1 MMSSGT
7 KNPEG
12 LFGTVKVGFGA
23 GLVAGCALFSSFL
36 SIDQQINIPHG
47 TFYKTIGIPMG
58 VEGMAAVGIGLMM
71 HMVVAA
77 LIGISYNVAASY
89 WRTFRIVTVPKGI
102 LTGAVTGAIVFSL
115 AFLPLHT
122 AVMMPILES
131 ELNSA
136 ESLLNIM
143 PEEREALVEL
153 IANNEFVLWYSA
165 LLHVLFGAVLGL
177 MSGFLLHDRYRTVCL
192 LYTSPSPRD

>member
-1 MMSSGT
+1 MSSGN

-36 SIDQQINIPHG
+36 SIDQQLNIPHG

-58 VEGMAAVGIGLMM
+58 VEGFGAVLIGLLM
-71 HMVVAA
+71 HITVAA
-77 LIGISYNVAASY
+77 LIGIAFNLSASY

-102 LTGAVTGAIVFSL
+102 LTGAITGAIVFSL

-122 AVMMPILES
+122 LVMMPILETTLS
-131 ELNSA
+131 STD
-136 ESLLNIM
+136 SLVNIL
-143 PEEREALVEL
+143 PEEKEALLEL
-153 IANNEFVLWYSA
+153 IKGNDFVLWYSA
-165 LLHVLFGAVLGL
+165 MLHVLFGSVLGL
-177 MSGFLLHDRYRTVCL
+177 MSGFLLHDRYRNV
-192 LYTSPSPRD
+192 PRIRSFW

>member
-1 MMSSGT
+1 MSS
-7 KNPEG
+7 KNRDPEG

-58 VEGMAAVGIGLMM
+58 VEGMGAVAIGFMA
-71 HMVVAA
+71 HIIVAA
-77 LIGISYNVAASY
+77 LIGIAFNLAASY

-115 AFLPLHT
+115 AFLPMHT
-122 AVMMPILES
+122 LVMMPLLED

-136 ESLLNIM
+136 DSLLNIM
-143 PEEREALVEL
+143 PDEKEALSEL
-153 IANNEFVLWYSA
+153 VMNNDFVLWYSA
-165 LLHVLFGAVLGL
+165 LLHVIFGSVMGL
-177 MSGFLLHDRYRTVCL
+177 MSGFLLHDRYRNVERIR
-192 LYTSPSPRD
+192 SFW

>member
-1 MMSSGT
+1 MMSS
-7 KNPEG
+7 KNRDSEG

-122 AVMMPILES
+122 MVMMPILES
-131 ELNSA
+131 ELSSA
-136 ESLLNIM
+136 DSLLNIM

-153 IANNEFVLWYSA
+153 IANNNFVLWYSA
-165 LLHVLFGAVLGL
+165 LLHVLFGSVLGL
-177 MSGFLLHDRYRTVCL
+177 MSGFLLHDR
-192 LYTSPSPRD
+192 

>member
-1 MMSSGT
+1 MSS
-7 KNPEG
+7 KNDNSEG

-58 VEGMAAVGIGLMM
+58 VEGMGAVALGFMAHII
-71 HMVVAA
+71 VSA
-77 LIGISYNVAASY
+77 LIGICFNLAASY
-89 WRTFRIVTVPKGI
+89 WRTFRIVTIPKGI
-102 LTGAVTGAIVFSL
+102 LTGAITGAIVFSL

-122 AVMMPILES
+122 MVMMPILES
-131 ELNSA
+131 ELSSA
-136 ESLLNIM
+136 DSLLNIM

-153 IANNEFVLWYSA
+153 IANNNFVLWYSA
-165 LLHVLFGAVLGL
+165 LLHVLFGSVLGL
-177 MSGFLLHDRYRTVCL
+177 MSGFLLHDRYRNVERIR
-192 LYTSPSPRD
+192 SFW

>member
-1 MMSSGT
+1 MMSSINEE
-7 KNPEG
+7 KSS
-12 LFGTVKVGFGA
+12 LFDNVKVGFGA
-23 GLVAGCALFSSFL
+23 GLVAGCAIFSSFL

-58 VEGMAAVGIGLMM
+58 VEGLAAVGIGLIM

-77 LIGISYNVAASY
+77 LIGICFNLAASY

-122 AVMMPILES
+122 MVMMPILETTLS
-131 ELNSA
+131 STDSVVSIL
-136 ESLLNIM
+136 
-143 PEEREALVEL
+143 PEEKEALLEL
-153 IANNEFVLWYSA
+153 IKGNDFVLWYSA
-165 LLHVLFGAVLGL
+165 MLHVLFGSVLGL
-177 MSGFLLHDRYRTVCL
+177 MSGFLLHDRYRNV
-192 LYTSPSPRD
+192 PRIRSFW

>member
-1 MMSSGT
+1 MMSSENDE
-7 KNPEG
+7 KPR
-12 LFGTVKVGFGA
+12 LFDNVKVGFGA
-23 GLVAGCALFSSFL
+23 GLVAGCAIFSSFL

-58 VEGMAAVGIGLMM
+58 VEGLAAVGIGLMM

-77 LIGISYNVAASY
+77 LIGICYNVAASY

-122 AVMMPILES
+122 MVMMPIMES
-131 ELNSA
+131 ELTSTD
-136 ESLLNIM
+136 SVLNIL
-143 PEEREALVEL
+143 PEDKEALLQL
-153 IANNEFVLWYSA
+153 IANNDFVLWYSA
-165 LLHVLFGAVLGL
+165 LLHIIFGSVMGL
-177 MSGFLLHDRYRTVCL
+177 MSGFLLHDRYRNVARIR
-192 LYTSPSPRD
+192 SFW

>member
-1 MMSSGT
+1 MSS
-7 KNPEG
+7 KNRDSEG
-12 LFGTVKVGFGA
+12 LFGTMKVGFGA

-58 VEGMAAVGIGLMM
+58 VEGMGAVAIGFMA
-71 HMVVAA
+71 HIIVAA
-77 LIGISYNVAASY
+77 LIGICFNVAASY
-89 WRTFRIVTVPKGI
+89 WRTFRIVTIPKGI

-115 AFLPLHT
+115 AFLPMHT
-122 AVMMPILES
+122 LVMMPLLED

-143 PEEREALVEL
+143 PDEKEALSEL
-153 IANNEFVLWYSA
+153 VMNNDFVLWYSA
-165 LLHVLFGAVLGL
+165 LLHVIFGSVMGL
-177 MSGFLLHDRYRTVCL
+177 MSGFLLHDRYRNV
-192 LYTSPSPRD
+192 PRIRSFW

>member
-1 MMSSGT
+1 MMSS
-7 KNPEG
+7 KNRDPEG

-58 VEGMAAVGIGLMM
+58 VEGMGAVAIGFMA
-71 HMVVAA
+71 HIIVAA
-77 LIGISYNVAASY
+77 LIGIAFNLAASY

-115 AFLPLHT
+115 AFLPMHT
-122 AVMMPILES
+122 LVMMPLLEN

-143 PEEREALVEL
+143 PDEKEALSEL
-153 IANNEFVLWYSA
+153 VMNNDFVLWYSA
-165 LLHVLFGAVLGL
+165 LLHVIFGSVMGL
-177 MSGFLLHDRYRTVCL
+177 MSGFLLHDRYRNVQRIR
-192 LYTSPSPRD
+192 SFW

>member
-1 MMSSGT
+1 MSSKT
-7 KNPEG
+7 DNSEG

-47 TFYKTIGIPMG
+47 TFYKTIGIPFG
-58 VEGMAAVGIGLMM
+58 VEGMGAVAIGFMA
-71 HMVVAA
+71 HIIVSA
-77 LIGISYNVAASY
+77 LIGIAFNLAASY

-122 AVMMPILES
+122 MVMMPIMES
-131 ELNSA
+131 ELSST
-136 ESLLNIM
+136 ESLLNIQ
-143 PEEREALVEL
+143 PEEKEALLQL
-153 IANNEFVLWYSA
+153 IANNDFVLWYSA
-165 LLHVLFGAVLGL
+165 FLHVIFGSVMGL
-177 MSGFLLHDRYRTVCL
+177 MSGFLLHDRYRNVARIR
-192 LYTSPSPRD
+192 SFW

>member
-1 MMSSGT
+1 MMSSGN
-7 KNPEG
+7 KDPEG
-12 LFGTVKVGFGA
+12 LFGTIKVGFGA

-58 VEGMAAVGIGLMM
+58 VEGFGAVLIGLLM
-71 HMVVAA
+71 HITVAA
-77 LIGISYNVAASY
+77 LIGIAFNISASY

-122 AVMMPILES
+122 MVMMPILETTLS
-131 ELNSA
+131 STDSVVSIL
-136 ESLLNIM
+136 
-143 PEEREALVEL
+143 PEEKEALLEL
-153 IANNEFVLWYSA
+153 IKGNDFVLWYSA
-165 LLHVLFGAVLGL
+165 MLHVLFGSVLGL
-177 MSGFLLHDRYRTVCL
+177 MSGFLLHDRYRNV
-192 LYTSPSPRD
+192 PRIRSFW

>member
-1 MMSSGT
+1 MMSS
-7 KNPEG
+7 KNRDPEG

-58 VEGMAAVGIGLMM
+58 VEGMGAVAIGFMA
-71 HMVVAA
+71 HIIVAA
-77 LIGISYNVAASY
+77 LIGIAFNLAASY

-115 AFLPLHT
+115 AFLPMHT
-122 AVMMPILES
+122 LVMMPLLED

-143 PEEREALVEL
+143 PDEKEALAEL
-153 IANNEFVLWYSA
+153 VMNNDFVLWYSA
-165 LLHVLFGAVLGL
+165 LLHVIFGSVMGL
-177 MSGFLLHDRYRTVCL
+177 MSGFLLHDRYRNVERIR
-192 LYTSPSPRD
+192 SFW

>member
-1 MMSSGT
+1 MMSS
-7 KNPEG
+7 KNRDPEG

-58 VEGMAAVGIGLMM
+58 VEGMGAVAIGFMA
-71 HMVVAA
+71 HIIVAA
-77 LIGISYNVAASY
+77 LIGIAFNLAASY

-115 AFLPLHT
+115 AFLPMHT
-122 AVMMPILES
+122 LVMMPLLED

-143 PEEREALVEL
+143 PDEKEALSEL
-153 IANNEFVLWYSA
+153 VMNNDFVLWYSA
-165 LLHVLFGAVLGL
+165 LLHVIFGSVMGL
-177 MSGFLLHDRYRTVCL
+177 MSGFLLHDRYRNVARIR
-192 LYTSPSPRD
+192 SFW

>member
-1 MMSSGT
+1 MSS
-7 KNPEG
+7 KNRDPEG

-58 VEGMAAVGIGLMM
+58 VEGMGAVAIGFMA
-71 HMVVAA
+71 HIIVAA
-77 LIGISYNVAASY
+77 LIGIAFNLAASY

-115 AFLPLHT
+115 AFLPMHSL
-122 AVMMPILES
+122 VMMPLLED
-131 ELNSA
+131 ELNST

-143 PEEREALVEL
+143 PDEKEALSEL
-153 IANNEFVLWYSA
+153 VMNNDFVLWYSA
-165 LLHVLFGAVLGL
+165 LLHVIFGSVMGL
-177 MSGFLLHDRYRTVCL
+177 MSGFLLHDRYRNVERIR
-192 LYTSPSPRD
+192 SFW

>member
-1 MMSSGT
+1 MMSS
-7 KNPEG
+7 KNRDPEG

-58 VEGMAAVGIGLMM
+58 VEGMGAVAIGFMA
-71 HMVVAA
+71 HIIVAA
-77 LIGISYNVAASY
+77 LIGIAFNLAASY

-115 AFLPLHT
+115 AFLPMHT
-122 AVMMPILES
+122 LVMMPLLED

-143 PEEREALVEL
+143 PDEKEALSEL
-153 IANNEFVLWYSA
+153 VMNNDFVLWYSA
-165 LLHVLFGAVLGL
+165 LLHVIFGSVMGL
-177 MSGFLLHDRYRTVCL
+177 MSGFLLHDRYRNVERIR
-192 LYTSPSPRD
+192 SFW

>member
-1 MMSSGT
+1 MMSS
-7 KNPEG
+7 KNRDPEG
-12 LFGTVKVGFGA
+12 LFGTMKVGFGA

-58 VEGMAAVGIGLMM
+58 VEGMGAVAIGFMA
-71 HMVVAA
+71 HIIVAA
-77 LIGISYNVAASY
+77 LIGIAFNLAASY

-115 AFLPLHT
+115 AFLPMHSL
-122 AVMMPILES
+122 VMMPLLEE

-143 PEEREALVEL
+143 PDEKEALSEL
-153 IANNEFVLWYSA
+153 VMNNDFVLWYSA
-165 LLHVLFGAVLGL
+165 LLHVIFGSVMGL
-177 MSGFLLHDRYRTVCL
+177 MSGFLLHDRYRNVERIR
-192 LYTSPSPRD
+192 SFW

>member
-1 MMSSGT
+1 MSS
-7 KNPEG
+7 KNRDPEG
-12 LFGTVKVGFGA
+12 LFGTMKVGFGA

-58 VEGMAAVGIGLMM
+58 VEGMGAVAIGFMA
-71 HMVVAA
+71 HIIVAA
-77 LIGISYNVAASY
+77 LIGIAFNLAASY

-115 AFLPLHT
+115 AFLPMHSL
-122 AVMMPILES
+122 VMMPLLEE

-143 PEEREALVEL
+143 PDEKEALSEL
-153 IANNEFVLWYSA
+153 VMNNDFVLWYSA
-165 LLHVLFGAVLGL
+165 LLHVIFGSVMGL
-177 MSGFLLHDRYRTVCL
+177 MSGFLLHDRYRNVERIR
-192 LYTSPSPRD
+192 SFW

>member
-1 MMSSGT
+1 MSS
-7 KNPEG
+7 KNRDPEG
-12 LFGTVKVGFGA
+12 LFGTMKVGFGA

-58 VEGMAAVGIGLMM
+58 VEGMGAVAIGFMA
-71 HMVVAA
+71 HIIVAA
-77 LIGISYNVAASY
+77 LIGICFNVAASY
-89 WRTFRIVTVPKGI
+89 WRTFRIVTIPKGI

-115 AFLPLHT
+115 AFLPMHT
-122 AVMMPILES
+122 LVMMPLLED

-143 PEEREALVEL
+143 PDEKEALSEL
-153 IANNEFVLWYSA
+153 VMNNDFVLWYSA
-165 LLHVLFGAVLGL
+165 LLHVIFGSVMGL
-177 MSGFLLHDRYRTVCL
+177 MSGFLLHDRYRNV
-192 LYTSPSPRD
+192 PRIRSFW